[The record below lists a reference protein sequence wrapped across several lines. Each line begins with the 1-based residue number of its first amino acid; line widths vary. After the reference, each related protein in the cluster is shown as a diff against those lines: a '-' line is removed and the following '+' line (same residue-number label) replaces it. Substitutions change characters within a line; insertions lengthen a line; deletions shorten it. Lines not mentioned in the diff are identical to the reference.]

1 MASQQSQQNEEEE
14 DYSVSGPLLVNK
26 LQEAG
31 INPQD
36 IKKLSESGLNTVEA
50 VAYTPKK
57 ALMAIKGISEQKH
70 TRLYP
75 SDSKAPQKST
85 HAAPSSSISPQAQR
99 TSTPCSAVASRP
111 VPSPSSSESSELE
124 SRRFAIRSLFCL
136 LIVDSV
142 TNLYRTDF
150 NGRGELSARQTHLG
164 KFLRTLQRLADEFGV
179 AVVITNQV
187 MSNPDASAGPYVG
200 NDKKPIGGNILAHA
214 STTRLQLKKGRANTR
229 QAKIYDS
236 PCLPESESMFAI
248 LASGIGDP
256 EEET

>member
-57 ALMAIKGISEQKH
+57 ALMAIKGISEQKADKILAEGTPFSVPVTRIAYILSFYTYQH

-85 HAAPSSSISPQAQR
+85 HAAPSSSISPQARR
-99 TSTPCSAVASRP
+99 TSTPCSAAASRP

-124 SRRFAIRSLFCL
+124 SRRFAIHSLLPASCL
-136 LIVDSV
+136 S
-142 TNLYRTDF
+142 TW
-150 NGRGELSARQTHLG
+150 A
-164 KFLRTLQRLADEFGV
+164 
-179 AVVITNQV
+179 AVR
-187 MSNPDASAGPYVG
+187 ASACTS
-200 NDKKPIGGNILAHA
+200 ILRGL
-214 STTRLQLKKGRANTR
+214 SGRCGCWLWRRDWA
-229 QAKIYDS
+229 
-236 PCLPESESMFAI
+236 
-248 LASGIGDP
+248 
-256 EEET
+256 

>member
-57 ALMAIKGISEQKH
+57 ALMAIKGISEQKADKILAEGTPVSVPVTKLAYASSFPTYQH

-124 SRRFAIRSLFCL
+124 SRRFAIRSLLPASCPS
-136 LIVDSV
+136 IW
-142 TNLYRTDF
+142 
-150 NGRGELSARQTHLG
+150 A
-164 KFLRTLQRLADEFGV
+164 
-179 AVVITNQV
+179 AVR
-187 MSNPDASAGPYVG
+187 ASACT
-200 NDKKPIGGNILAHA
+200 
-214 STTRLQLKKGRANTR
+214 STLRGLSGRCGCWLLR
-229 QAKIYDS
+229 RDW
-236 PCLPESESMFAI
+236 
-248 LASGIGDP
+248 G
-256 EEET
+256 